1 MKNKIQLWTD
11 GSCKKNGQKGAYGGW
26 AAIIV
31 DKNLGEFRAC
41 GREEAT
47 TNNIMEM
54 KAMINGLNAIKEYY
68 GDSIRVIVYSDSAYV
83 LNCRAQRWYDNWIKN
98 GWKNSKREKV
108 KNRELWEELI
118 PYFEDGL
125 IEFQK
130 VAGHAGIEYNEMV
143 DTLAQSA
150 AEGIEAYGVPVSES
164 SEIFWKL
171 FKEID
176 NG

>member
-1 MKNKIQLWTD
+1 MRTIELWTD

-26 AAIIV
+26 GAVII
-31 DKNLGEFRAC
+31 DEELGEYRAC

-54 KAMINGLNAIKEYY
+54 TAMIKGLNLAKKMY
-68 GDSIRVIVYSDSAYV
+68 GNEVKIVVYSDSAYI

-118 PYFEDGL
+118 PYFKDGL
-125 IEFQK
+125 VDFQK
-130 VAGHAGIEYNEMV
+130 VAGHMGIEYNEMV

-150 AEGIEAYGVPVSES
+150 AEGIEAYGVPVSDAS
-164 SEIFWKL
+164 LEIWKL
-171 FKEID
+171 FKEND